1 MKHYMLAARPAHL
14 VIAGLCVLL
23 LNGFLVPAVAMAK
36 EQPIQIEADKMTAQ
50 DKKQTVVFEG
60 DVDARQGDVRIQ
72 SDTMTIYYLE
82 NEDESEEDGKY
93 AQQVDKII
101 CTGNVE
107 VTSKEWLGTSDT
119 MHYISRKNLIKLIGN
134 AKAFQDQNMVQGER
148 IHYYL
153 DTGTS
158 EVLGGVKTEVT
169 QDSDEQQSG
178 RVNMTILEQ

>member
-1 MKHYMLAARPAHL
+1 MKHFILVARPARF
-14 VIAGLCVLL
+14 VIAGLCALL
-23 LNGFLVPAVAMAK
+23 LNGVMIPAVVTAK

-50 DKKQTVVFEG
+50 DKEKTVVFNG
-60 DVDARQGDVRIQ
+60 NVDARQGDVRIQ

-82 NEDESEEDGKY
+82 NEDEGEENGKY

-107 VTSKEWLGTSDT
+107 VTSEEWLGTSNT

-134 AKAFQDQNMVQGER
+134 AKAFKDQNMVQGER

-158 EVLGGVKTEVT
+158 EVLGGVTTEIAE
-169 QDSDEQQSG
+169 DSEEQQSG

>member
-1 MKHYMLAARPAHL
+1 MNHYILPARSTRL
-14 VIAGLCVLL
+14 IITGLCALL
-23 LNGFLVPAVAMAK
+23 LNGALIPAMASAK
-36 EQPIQIEADKMTAQ
+36 EQPIQIEADKMTAE
-50 DKKQTVVFEG
+50 DKKKTVFFSG

-82 NEDESEEDGKY
+82 SEDESEKNDKY

-119 MHYISRKNLIKLIGN
+119 MHYISRQNLIKLIGN
-134 AKAFQDQNMVQGER
+134 AKAFKEQNMVQGER
-148 IHYYL
+148 IHYNL

-158 EVLGGVKTEVT
+158 EVFGGVKTEIAE
-169 QDSDEQQSG
+169 DSDEQQSG